1 MNNGLVNHTE
11 AEGTVR
17 GPRSEVRGFMI
28 ILIMKKGKGRGLR
41 RDPRPRS
48 PPRSESESC
57 NKRTRLVTLA
67 RQETVGW
74 VGWLFSGSPAPPRQ
88 LVVAVAVVDVA
99 GREQTTLSPA
109 AARHGAPSPAA
120 RPFSTAA
127 QRALPAGWLSTGLSC
142 TCCWL
147 RRRARARALFGPRG
161 CSLAFHIM

>member
-1 MNNGLVNHTE
+1 MNNGFSQSHRSR
-11 AEGTVR
+11 GTVR

-109 AARHGAPSPAA
+109 AAQHGAPSPAV
-120 RPFSTAA
+120 RSFSPAA
-127 QRALPAGWLSTGLSC
+127 QRALA
-142 TCCWL
+142 CWL
-147 RRRARARALFGPRG
+147 ADG
-161 CSLAFHIM
+161 

>member
-67 RQETVGW
+67 RQ
-74 VGWLFSGSPAPPRQ
+74 
-88 LVVAVAVVDVA
+88 
-99 GREQTTLSPA
+99 
-109 AARHGAPSPAA
+109 
-120 RPFSTAA
+120 
-127 QRALPAGWLSTGLSC
+127 
-142 TCCWL
+142 
-147 RRRARARALFGPRG
+147 
-161 CSLAFHIM
+161 

>member
-67 RQETVGW
+67 PPETVGW

-88 LVVAVAVVDVA
+88 LVVVVAVVDVA
-99 GREQTTLSPA
+99 GREQSTLIALSHLSPFAGCATLQHCSSKGA
-109 AARHGAPSPAA
+109 A
-120 RPFSTAA
+120 
-127 QRALPAGWLSTGLSC
+127 
-142 TCCWL
+142 CWL
-147 RRRARARALFGPRG
+147 YWQRT
-161 CSLAFHIM
+161 